1 LDRRSSQSGCPE
13 FFAMVISPNIAAQ
26 VVDVRDNQLINN
38 HQ

>member
-1 LDRRSSQSGCPE
+1 LDRRSSQSGCRQ
-13 FFAMVISPNIAAQ
+13 FSATVISPKIAAQ

>member
-13 FFAMVISPNIAAQ
+13 FFARVISPNIAAQ
-26 VVDVRDNQLINN
+26 VADVRDNQLINN

>member
-13 FFAMVISPNIAAQ
+13 FFATVISPNIAAQ
-26 VVDVRDNQLINN
+26 VVDVSDNQLTDN